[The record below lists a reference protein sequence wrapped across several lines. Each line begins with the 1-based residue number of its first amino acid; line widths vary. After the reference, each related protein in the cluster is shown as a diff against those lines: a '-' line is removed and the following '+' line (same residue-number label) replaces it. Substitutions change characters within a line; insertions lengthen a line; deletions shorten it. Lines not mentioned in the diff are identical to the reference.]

1 MWASLG
7 PLMCGPRGRWG
18 EEGPLLDLRRRVS
31 LWPARRHAESW
42 GGGASRGLR
51 SAGLQALT
59 FTLLLRE
66 GLALSSAPPPSRP
79 ETRVGVLGIWGGYR

>member
-1 MWASLG
+1 MGLSGAVDVWAPGALG
-7 PLMCGPRGRWG
+7 RGRPAAGPEETGVPVACKEACG
-18 EEGPLLDLRRRVS
+18 EL
-31 LWPARRHAESW
+31 
-42 GGGASRGLR
+42 GGASRGLR